1 MLSTGTNL
9 PAQIDIYSQKGN
21 SYDFLFVAKGG
32 GSANKSY
39 LFQQTKALLNKQRL
53 MKFIDE
59 KVKTLGTA
67 ACPPYH
73 LALVIGGL
81 SAELTM
87 KVVKLASCKYLDD
100 LPTSGN
106 EHGRAF
112 RDIELEQ
119 EILKLTQRT
128 GIGAQFGGK
137 YFCHDV
143 RVIRLPRHGASCPV
157 GLGVSC
163 SADRNIIGKINADG
177 VFLEQLES
185 DPTKY
190 LPEVEPQQLGGEV
203 TKVKK
208 SLV

>member
-1 MLSTGTNL
+1 
-9 PAQIDIYSQKGN
+9 
-21 SYDFLFVAKGG
+21 LFVAKGG

-39 LFQQTKALLNKQRL
+39 LYQQTKALLNRDKL

-59 KVKTLGTA
+59 KIKTLGTA

-112 RDIELEQ
+112 RDLELEQ
-119 EILKLTQRT
+119 EVFKLTQRT

-143 RVIRLPRHGASCPV
+143 TTSIYNIFIKCFFKIIILIR
-157 GLGVSC
+157 
-163 SADRNIIGKINADG
+163 
-177 VFLEQLES
+177 
-185 DPTKY
+185 
-190 LPEVEPQQLGGEV
+190 
-203 TKVKK
+203 
-208 SLV
+208 